1 MRSRQTRAR
10 EGLTRERSILRDG
23 RSEWDNEPHKDRGG
37 MPLKEGQREGVRVA
51 SSLVAFLPR
60 GRRGVLRVPVIGP
73 LSCCYVRSGGGG
85 VGVGGGGGGEGLSC
99 SAGLC
104 WAFASLTIGA
114 TLAELFVEV
123 LSCEKFGEAGGRL

>member
-10 EGLTRERSILRDG
+10 EGLARERSILRDG

-85 VGVGGGGGGEGLSC
+85 VGVGGGGGVARDYL
-99 SAGLC
+99 AAP
-104 WAFASLTIGA
+104 AFVGPSLP
-114 TLAELFVEV
+114 
-123 LSCEKFGEAGGRL
+123 

>member
-1 MRSRQTRAR
+1 
-10 EGLTRERSILRDG
+10 
-23 RSEWDNEPHKDRGG
+23 

-85 VGVGGGGGGEGLSC
+85 VGVGGGGGARDYL
-99 SAGLC
+99 AVP
-104 WAFASLTIGA
+104 AFVGPSLP
-114 TLAELFVEV
+114 
-123 LSCEKFGEAGGRL
+123 

>member
-1 MRSRQTRAR
+1 
-10 EGLTRERSILRDG
+10 
-23 RSEWDNEPHKDRGG
+23 

-85 VGVGGGGGGEGLSC
+85 VGVGGGGGRGIILQRRPLLGLRF
-99 SAGLC
+99 LDDRRD
-104 WAFASLTIGA
+104 
-114 TLAELFVEV
+114 
-123 LSCEKFGEAGGRL
+123 AGGTFCRGPFM

>member
-1 MRSRQTRAR
+1 
-10 EGLTRERSILRDG
+10 
-23 RSEWDNEPHKDRGG
+23 

-51 SSLVAFLPR
+51 SSPVAFLPR

-85 VGVGGGGGGEGLSC
+85 VGVGGGGGRQGLSC

>member
-1 MRSRQTRAR
+1 
-10 EGLTRERSILRDG
+10 
-23 RSEWDNEPHKDRGG
+23 

-73 LSCCYVRSGGGG
+73 LSCCYVRGRRGRGRW
-85 VGVGGGGGGEGLSC
+85 GGGEGLSC